1 MHGKF
6 CNTCNRIRLTSTGDL
21 KPCLCYGDIYPLKE
35 LLKSGTDDEI
45 REQIK
50 HAMRISR
57 RHIVLKSRGRLQKHI
72 RWHKLEDKNRMDQK
86 KGVVRGIC
94 ISKKK
99 RNCQVSGRVCQDR
112 TGLGNRRRCTR
123 REMAQTDQ
131 PPCTGED

>member
-35 LLKSGTDDEI
+35 LLKNGTDDEI

-50 HAMRISR
+50 HAIENKPAA
-57 RHIVLKSRGRLQKHI
+57 HCFEKPGRLQKHI
-72 RWHKLEDKNRMDQK
+72 RWHRLEDKNRMDQK

-94 ISKKK
+94 ISKNEELPSI
-99 RNCQVSGRVCQDR
+99 R
-112 TGLGNRRRCTR
+112 
-123 REMAQTDQ
+123 
-131 PPCTGED
+131 

>member
-50 HAMRISR
+50 HAIENKPAA
-57 RHIVLKSRGRLQKHI
+57 HCFEKPEEITEAHQ
-72 RWHKLEDKNRMDQK
+72 
-86 KGVVRGIC
+86 
-94 ISKKK
+94 
-99 RNCQVSGRVCQDR
+99 
-112 TGLGNRRRCTR
+112 
-123 REMAQTDQ
+123 MAQI
-131 PPCTGED
+131 GG